1 MRLYNLDDIEKALSI
16 PYQEN
21 VEHIMV
27 EYKTIPIIIEQNF
40 KEVEA
45 IPIDWLKKKY
55 FNKRTIYSDRSL
67 ARQMAVKELIKEW
80 EDESRTGD

>member
-1 MRLYNLDDIEKALSI
+1 MKLIDKDELIYMEIGEGEKAFRFV
-16 PYQEN
+16 PAEF
-21 VEHIMV
+21 
-27 EYKTIPIIIEQNF
+27 IEDAPT
-40 KEVEA
+40 VEA

>member
-1 MRLYNLDDIEKALSI
+1 MRLIDKDELIYMEIGEGEKAFRFV
-16 PYQEN
+16 PTEF
-21 VEHIMV
+21 
-27 EYKTIPIIIEQNF
+27 IEDAPT
-40 KEVEA
+40 VEA